1 MARTLLEHIQ
11 RVSMRIGLP
20 IPSAIITSTDAQV
33 KQLRVC
39 LEDAVAEAMARWTWE
54 VLQRRATFTSV
65 AAESQGTLVS
75 LTGTDFVKINNDTI
89 WDLTNRRPIRG
100 PVSQSHWQE
109 RTAAGLTGPF
119 YEYQIRGGELLLN
132 PAPSAGDSYSFFWTS
147 NKCYKDAGG
156 TAKSALSADDDTVV
170 FSDAMVYY
178 GTLYLWKMEKGLP
191 YAEDLRQWELV
202 ATSEALASG
211 TKPTLYLDEP
221 ARSARPGIVIPEGSW
236 PL

>member
-11 RVSMRIGLP
+11 RVSMRVGLP
-20 IPSAIITSTDAQV
+20 IPSAIITSTDTQV

-39 LEDAVAEAMARWTWE
+39 LEDAVTEAMARWTWE

-89 WDLTNRRPIRG
+89 WDLTNRRPLAG
-100 PVSQSHWQE
+100 PISQSHWQE
-109 RTAAGLTGPF
+109 RVAAGLTGPF
-119 YEYQIRGGELLLN
+119 YEYQIREGELLLN
-132 PAPSAGDSYSFFWTS
+132 PTPPAGDTYSFFWTS
-147 NKCYKDAGG
+147 NECYKSSAGV
-156 TAKSALSADDDTVV
+156 AKSSLTADDDTVL
-170 FSDAMVYY
+170 FSDAMVYF

-191 YAEDLRQWELV
+191 YAEDLRQWELA
-202 ATSEALASG
+202 ATSQALSSG
-211 TKPTLYLDEP
+211 AKPILHLDEVG
-221 ARSARPGIVIPEGSW
+221 RSARPGIVIPEGSW